1 MRESQL
7 MTMVMLNLMTEK
19 TVNRTVLVT
28 GTVVLIQLHMTKSIR

>member
-7 MTMVMLNLMTEK
+7 MTMVMLNLMTKK
-19 TVNRTVLVT
+19 TVNQTVLVT